1 MLTLSDIR
9 VDLGGFSLEIDR
21 LHVRAGE
28 YLVILGPNGAGKTV
42 LLETIAGLHGLR
54 SGKIELRRAG
64 SWEDITAWP
73 AERRDIGFVYQD
85 YLLFPHLSVAD
96 NIGFGLRGR
105 TSAAERRVRVKEA
118 AELTGVE
125 QFLKRRPSGL
135 SGGEQQK
142 VALARALVVRP
153 AVLLLD
159 EPLAALDRMSRNQM
173 AAEMKSLCRDLG
185 GTALHVT
192 HSLDEAVSLG
202 DEVAALGSG
211 RLLQVASPGELLRR
225 PVSKEVAYLV
235 GCENLLPAVAHGQ
248 SLRLP
253 GGQELQIAGSA
264 TGDVTAAIRAE
275 DLVLANTPGEP
286 GPGRWNV
293 LPATVASVEPGPM
306 HFTVGLACDCAGATD
321 EVHMKAF
328 VLPPEVSRMDLRTG
342 VRVWAS
348 VEADRVHVCEK

>member
-1 MLTLSDIR
+1 MLTLSDLR
-9 VDLGGFSLEIDR
+9 VDLGGFSLEIER
-21 LHVRAGE
+21 LHVREGK

-64 SWEDITAWP
+64 TWEDITGWP

-96 NIGFGLRGR
+96 NIGFGLRRR
-105 TSAAERRVRVKEA
+105 TSATDRRARVKEA

-125 QFLKRRPSGL
+125 QLLGRRPSGL

-173 AAEMKSLCRDLG
+173 ATEVKSLCRDLG
-185 GTALHVT
+185 VTALHVT
-192 HSLDEAVSLG
+192 HSLEEAVSLG
-202 DEVAALGSG
+202 DEVAVLGIG
-211 RLLQVASPGELLRR
+211 RLLQVAAPDELLRR
-225 PVSKEVAYLV
+225 PVSAEVAYLV
-235 GCENLLPAVAHGQ
+235 GCENLLPAVAHGR

-253 GGQELQIAGSA
+253 GGQELQTSRNA
-264 TGDVTAAIRAE
+264 TGGVTAAIRAE
-275 DLVLANTPGEP
+275 DLVLANAPGELR
-286 GPGRWNV
+286 PGRWNV
-293 LPATVASVEPGPM
+293 LAATVDSVAPGPV
-306 HFTVGLACDCAGATD
+306 HFVVGLSCDCAAATD
-321 EVHMKAF
+321 EVHLKAF
-328 VLPPEVSRMDLRTG
+328 VLPPDVSRMDLKTG
-342 VRVWAS
+342 MRVWVS
-348 VEADRVHVCEK
+348 VEADRVHVCES